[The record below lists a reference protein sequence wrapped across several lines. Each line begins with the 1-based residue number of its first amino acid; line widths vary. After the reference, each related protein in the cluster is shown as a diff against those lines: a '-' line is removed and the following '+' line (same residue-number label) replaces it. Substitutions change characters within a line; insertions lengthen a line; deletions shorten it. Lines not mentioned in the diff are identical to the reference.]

1 MIEAKHTFIDMK
13 EQETALFLEMKEEKK
28 NINKYKNG
36 KEWDRE
42 KFLLFTSLYYTCQYN
57 GIMNALQ
64 SYGSTCV
71 PLYCWLAFFF
81 FLSCLHCARVLLIRF
96 KGIFSFFH
104 LCSMTDSCLL
114 ICVHECLQYP
124 HYLHMIIVTINLR
137 CRFLFYL
144 PSVCEF
150 SKFVYKIHNLNAWL
164 EFFVRWISR
173 KK

>member
-1 MIEAKHTFIDMK
+1 MAKNEIVRNFYYSPACITHANIMVSWMHYKATDQRAFRCI
-13 EQETALFLEMKEEKK
+13 AGLF
-28 NINKYKNG
+28 
-36 KEWDRE
+36 
-42 KFLLFTSLYYTCQYN
+42 FL
-57 GIMNALQ
+57 
-64 SYGSTCV
+64 
-71 PLYCWLAFFF
+71 
-81 FLSCLHCARVLLIRF
+81 LSCLHCARVLLIRF